1 MAIVTTV
8 AYVASQAARQPAT
21 VPQIRKSVLLPYSVT
36 RMFGLVA
43 TVEHYPQF
51 MPWCGGARQ
60 AAEADGRMR
69 ATIDI
74 DYRGVRSSF
83 TTLNTIDEPRMIA
96 LQFADGPFAEFKGA
110 WRFSVLDSDACK
122 VEFELDYEFASSMLG
137 LLVAPVF
144 DVIANSFIDAFARRA
159 EVLYG

>member
-1 MAIVTTV
+1 M
-8 AYVASQAARQPAT
+8 ASQAVRQTFT
-21 VPQIRKSVLLPYSVT
+21 VPQIRKSVLVPYSAA

-43 TVEHYPQF
+43 TVQHYPQF

-83 TTLNTIDEPRMIA
+83 TTLNTVSEPHAIT
-96 LQFADGPFAEFKGA
+96 LQFADGPFADLNGR
-110 WRFSVLDSDACK
+110 WRFTALDHEACK
-122 VEFELDYEFASSMLG
+122 VEFDLDYEFASSMLG
-137 LLVAPVF
+137 RLVAPVF